1 MELRTHS
8 RVGAIADAWDE
19 LADRTSAAPW
29 LRPGWTEVWSRAF
42 GRGRLEILAVH
53 RGGDLVAVCPT
64 ERRAGVRA
72 AAANW
77 HSPTFAPLAD
87 GDEAREA
94 IARALLPGRLPM
106 VALRPLPAEDP
117 AAAAL
122 LSAAERARC
131 RTLASMHMRSPYV
144 ALDGSFEAFC
154 AGKPPGR
161 GVLKDVRR
169 NRRGLEAEGE
179 VALEV
184 HDGAE
189 RLDAVLA
196 EGFAVE
202 AAGWQGARATA
213 IASDARTRG
222 FYAELARWAAP
233 RGLLRIMLLRV
244 GARAVA
250 FEFCLLNGRELA
262 DLKGGYRSE
271 YRSRGPG
278 MIMAF
283 EVIRWAYGQGLTR
296 YDFLG
301 GDEPYKRRWT
311 DHVRE
316 RSALRIFPRSV
327 AGLAAHT
334 AWRHGRPVAQRML
347 TAVRRH
353 G

>member
-1 MELRTHS
+1 MQLRTHS
-8 RVGAIADAWDE
+8 RVAAIAGAWDE
-19 LADRTSAAPW
+19 LADRTGAAPW
-29 LRPGWTEVWSRAF
+29 LRPGWTEAWRRAF
-42 GRGRLEILAVH
+42 GRGALEVLAVH

-64 ERRAGVRA
+64 ERRRGVRT

-87 GDEAREA
+87 GPDAREA
-94 IARALLPGRLPM
+94 VTRALLPGRLAM

-122 LSAAERARC
+122 PAAAAQAGC
-131 RTLASMHMRSPYV
+131 RTLASVHMRSPYV
-144 ALDGSFEAFC
+144 PLDGTFEAFC
-154 AGKPPGR
+154 ARRPPGR
-161 GVLKDVRR
+161 SVLKDVRR
-169 NRRGLEAEGE
+169 NRRGLEAEGD
-179 VALEV
+179 VTLEV
-184 HDGAE
+184 HDGSE

-196 EGFAVE
+196 EGYAVE

-222 FYAELARWAAP
+222 FYTELARWAAP

-262 DLKGGYRSE
+262 DLKGGYRTE

-278 MIMAF
+278 MIMAL
-283 EVIRWAYGQGLTR
+283 EVIRWAYGQRLAG

-301 GDEPYKRRWT
+301 GDEPYKLRWT
-311 DHVRE
+311 DRVRE
-316 RSALRIFPRSV
+316 RCAVRIFPASP
-327 AGLAAHT
+327 AGRAAYR
-334 AWRHGRPVAQRML
+334 AWRHGRPAAQRML
-347 TAVRRH
+347 AAVRR
-353 G
+353 GG